1 MQNQHDDW
9 DEENLIH
16 TLKHYLPAQAPLKD
30 FVHHNTLHAFQDEP
44 FFEALY
50 RASHMLGYKTSL
62 SLKAFRRKYQQGEIS
77 DEAINSVISEDK
89 GLESLASWRYNM
101 LEEAFDH
108 TVRPQVGKLRAK
120 TKELYQL
127 DMDAQVHTRLFRL
140 LGAYLDQGVSIQ
152 PFPVTDRGF
161 LSAIREMGNKS
172 KTSFFRSEKVKTLV
186 RRKGLTM
193 TKLLDM
199 LVADSKLYTTYIF
212 DQQFAHPGWSG
223 MVSFVEDHPNALLD
237 KRRIKLEELIM
248 LELLLEIDVLETK
261 FGSQWKA
268 VGQFENI
275 KATLIFAKPQKSKY
289 IDTMVLWQKAM
300 EESFYSQVLNTLI
313 LPIKRPLT
321 RSAIYSFQ
329 AFMCID
335 DREYSL
341 RTYLEEM
348 DSICQT
354 YGTPGHFGLEY
365 YFQPQ
370 LGKFHTKVCPAPLLP
385 VILVKEYESVKKQQE
400 DIHFSKHTHGALG
413 AAILTHTVGLWSGI
427 KLATSIFRPRHSS
440 YGTSSFQFMDPM
452 AKLTLEHTHQPLTQ
466 DGLQIGFTL
475 DQMVSAVEGV
485 LRSTGLTDLFAPL
498 VYMVA
503 HGASSVNNTYYA
515 GYDCG
520 ACCGRPGSVNARL
533 FAAMANKPEVRK
545 ILLERGIYIPN
556 KTQFVGSLHDTTKDE
571 VQFYDTDVLNQENT
585 RKHENNVLT
594 FNKALSLNARERSRR
609 FVSTPTELNAE
620 SVHTKVKKRAV
631 TLYEPRPELNHA
643 SNCLC
648 VIGRPSFTKK
658 VFLDRRAFANSYDYE
673 QDPTGKYLL
682 AILNAVAPVCGGI
695 NLEYYFSRVDN
706 EKLGAG
712 SKLPHNVV
720 GLNGVANGVE
730 GDLRPGL
737 PVQMTELHDPLRL
750 MVVIEHF
757 PEVVLDVIKRNP
769 ATYQWFKN
777 EWVVLSVIDPE
788 TKSISRF
795 KKGEMEEYTHI
806 KNYTQPSESLEK
818 LILNSSQNLPVH
830 RIS

>member
-1 MQNQHDDW
+1 MNEG
-9 DEENLIH
+9 DEEHLIH

-44 FFEALY
+44 FFEALN

-62 SLKAFRRKYQQGEIS
+62 SLNAFRRKYHQSEIPE
-77 DEAINSVISEDK
+77 DVINSVILQNK
-89 GLESLASWRYNM
+89 PLEPVEAWRYKM
-101 LEEAFDH
+101 LEQEFDH
-108 TVRPQVGKLRAK
+108 TVQSNVGKLRAK
-120 TKELYQL
+120 TKELYEL
-127 DMDAQVHTRLFRL
+127 DIDAQVHNRLFRL

-152 PFPVTDRGF
+152 SFPVTDRGF
-161 LSAIREMGNKS
+161 LSAIREMEKNS
-172 KTSFFRSEKVKTLV
+172 KTSFFKSDRVKTLACT
-186 RRKGLTM
+186 KGLTM
-193 TKLLDM
+193 TKLLHI
-199 LVADSKLYTTYIF
+199 LVADPKLYVNFIF

-237 KRRIKLEELIM
+237 KRSIKLEELII
-248 LELLLEIDVLETK
+248 LELLFEIDVLDNK

-268 VGQFENI
+268 VGQFENV
-275 KATLIFAKPQKSKY
+275 KPTAIFSKPKKSEY
-289 IDTMVLWQKAM
+289 SDVMVLWQKAM
-300 EESFYSQVLNTLI
+300 EESFFSQVLNTLTSTTKKA
-313 LPIKRPLT
+313 LS
-321 RSAIYSFQ
+321 RSAVFSFQ

-341 RTYLEEM
+341 RTYLEEI
-348 DSICQT
+348 DPICQT

-370 LGKFHTKVCPAPLLP
+370 NGKFHTKVCPAPLSP
-385 VILVKEYESVKKQQE
+385 SILVMEYDSGKKQKE

-413 AAILTHTVGLWSGI
+413 AAVLTHTLGLWSGI
-427 KLATSIFRPRHSS
+427 KLATSIFRPRHSPYS
-440 YGTSSFQFMDPM
+440 TSSFQFMDPR
-452 AKLTLEHTHQPLTQ
+452 AKLTMEHTNQPLSK
-466 DGLQIGFTL
+466 DGLQLGFTI
-475 DQMVSAVEGV
+475 DQMVDAVEGV
-485 LRSTGLTDLFAPL
+485 LRSTGRTDLFAPL
-498 VYMVA
+498 VYLVG

-520 ACCGRPGSVNARL
+520 ACSGRPGSVNARI

-545 ILLERGIYIPN
+545 ELLARGIYIPTI
-556 KTQFVGSLHDTTKDE
+556 TQFVGALHDTTKDE
-571 VQFYDTDVLNQENT
+571 VQFYDTDVLSEENAA
-585 RKHENNVLT
+585 KHSKNVLT

-609 FVSTPTELNAE
+609 FVSTTTAGDTD
-620 SVHTKVKKRAV
+620 SVHNQVKKRAV

-643 SNCLC
+643 TNCLC
-648 VIGRPSFTKK
+648 IIGRPSFTKK

-682 AILNAVAPVCGGI
+682 PILNAAAPVCGGI

-757 PEVVLDVIKRNP
+757 PEVVLEVIKINP
-769 ATYQWFKN
+769 ATYQWFEN
-777 EWVVLSVIDPE
+777 EWIVLSVIHPV
-788 TKSISRF
+788 TKEVSRF
-795 KKGEMEEYTHI
+795 SKGKMEAYESIGCYA
-806 KNYTQPSESLEK
+806 QPSESLENQ
-818 LILNSSQNLPVH
+818 ILNSAINLPIH

>member
-1 MQNQHDDW
+1 
-9 DEENLIH
+9 
-16 TLKHYLPAQAPLKD
+16 
-30 FVHHNTLHAFQDEP
+30 
-44 FFEALY
+44 
-50 RASHMLGYKTSL
+50 
-62 SLKAFRRKYQQGEIS
+62 
-77 DEAINSVISEDK
+77 
-89 GLESLASWRYNM
+89 
-101 LEEAFDH
+101 
-108 TVRPQVGKLRAK
+108 
-120 TKELYQL
+120 
-127 DMDAQVHTRLFRL
+127 
-140 LGAYLDQGVSIQ
+140 
-152 PFPVTDRGF
+152 
-161 LSAIREMGNKS
+161 
-172 KTSFFRSEKVKTLV
+172 
-186 RRKGLTM
+186 
-193 TKLLDM
+193 
-199 LVADSKLYTTYIF
+199 
-212 DQQFAHPGWSG
+212 
-223 MVSFVEDHPNALLD
+223 
-237 KRRIKLEELIM
+237 
-248 LELLLEIDVLETK
+248 
-261 FGSQWKA
+261 
-268 VGQFENI
+268 
-275 KATLIFAKPQKSKY
+275 
-289 IDTMVLWQKAM
+289 
-300 EESFYSQVLNTLI
+300 
-313 LPIKRPLT
+313 
-321 RSAIYSFQ
+321 
-329 AFMCID
+329 MCID
-335 DREYSL
+335 DRAYSL
-341 RTYLEEM
+341 RTYLEEI
-348 DSICQT
+348 DTICQT

-370 LGKFHTKVCPAPLLP
+370 HGKFHTKVCPAPLSP
-385 VILVKEYESVKKQQE
+385 AILVKEYESWKKQKK

-413 AAILTHTVGLWSGI
+413 AAVLTHTLGLWSGI
-427 KLATSIFRPRHSS
+427 KLATSIFRPRHSL
-440 YGTSSFQFMDPM
+440 YANSSFQFMDPM
-452 AKLTLEHTHQPLTQ
+452 AKLTMEHTDQPLTK
-466 DGLQIGFTL
+466 DGLQIGFTIE
-475 DQMVSAVEGV
+475 QMVQAVEGV

-498 VYMVA
+498 IYMVA

-533 FAAMANKPEVRK
+533 FAAMANKPEVRN
-545 ILLERGIYIPN
+545 ILRERGIYIPT
-556 KTQFVGSLHDTTKDE
+556 KTQFIGSLHDTTKDE
-571 VQFYDTDVLNQENT
+571 VQFYDTDILSEENA

-757 PEVVLDVIKRNP
+757 PEVVLDVIKMNP

-777 EWVVLSVIDPE
+777 EWVVLSVIDPV